1 MSLLTD
7 GIILSFMT
15 NFPEKR
21 NWLEFSTREISV
33 EPFKLNKRPGRLLD
47 HLRYHIFPVCSDA
60 IYPGYWRFFLAA
72 SPLVS
77 SAFGRRNDAP
87 QRTREKT
94 SGTQVRCHFLHRKVY
109 LHIFGVTY

>member
-15 NFPEKR
+15 NFQEKR

-47 HLRYHIFPVCSDA
+47 HLRYHIFSCL
-60 IYPGYWRFFLAA
+60 F
-72 SPLVS
+72 
-77 SAFGRRNDAP
+77 
-87 QRTREKT
+87 
-94 SGTQVRCHFLHRKVY
+94 RCHLPWVLEVFSRGFAALACVQTSPISFVARVQQRK
-109 LHIFGVTY
+109 